1 MTLFKDHKGVDKLFQ
16 GVQTRINARIRGL
29 TEDQILGTAPA
40 LIAGEAV
47 TAEMLLAPTLDPS
60 NYTLERTT
68 GQIHYRVRV
77 MGDSSL
83 MNYVPTK
90 GDKLTP
96 KGDKP
101 TPPEGMALAE
111 INSPNGWVEV
121 SFRVAAGTSADDI
134 EKEYRAW
141 VSQTEEWLSWLRSDL
156 ADLQDKQ
163 ISRITRELTRRQDAI
178 RREQALFDQLE
189 ARRSAQGEQ

>member
-83 MNYVPTK
+83 MK
-90 GDKLTP
+90 G
-96 KGDKP
+96 GQ
-101 TPPEGMALAE
+101 
-111 INSPNGWVEV
+111 
-121 SFRVAAGTSADDI
+121 AD
-134 EKEYRAW
+134 
-141 VSQTEEWLSWLRSDL
+141 
-156 ADLQDKQ
+156 
-163 ISRITRELTRRQDAI
+163 
-178 RREQALFDQLE
+178 
-189 ARRSAQGEQ
+189 AQGEQADAPGRDGTCRDQQP